1 MIIEVKE
8 MFFGREDERAFLEDK
23 YHAEGGQLLI
33 IYGRRRVGKTETLR
47 KFCEDK
53 EHVFFSCTESPDGQQ
68 LAAFS
73 ARVLQ
78 KGVPASKYVTRFPDW
93 QQAFES
99 IADLPGDGK
108 KLVVIDEFPYM
119 VRNNSSIPSIL
130 QNLWDAKL
138 KNKNVMI
145 ILCGSAMSFIEKEIL
160 AEKNPLY
167 GRATGI
173 LKMREMDVYDAVKFL
188 PNYSPL
194 EKITAYAVLGGIPH
208 YLKQFDDRLSI
219 AENIQKNIL
228 TRGSILYREVEFL
241 MRQELRET
249 AVYNTVIE
257 AIALGNTKLNDI
269 YQKTQIEKNKLSAYL
284 RNLMDLG
291 IICREFSVAD
301 GLKEQANVQRG
312 LYQVTDNFF
321 RFWYAFV
328 FPNYSELE
336 AGDSVGVWKYEVEPE
351 LDRYVSLV
359 FEDIC
364 RQYLRREN
372 RTGNLPFRFSKMGR
386 WWNKTDELDVLAF
399 DRREENFLIGE
410 CKYKNSPFTFS
421 DMTRMQEK
429 FKPQKA
435 DAKVYCWMFSKSGF
449 AEAVLE
455 EAERKGLHAVTPE
468 QLGL

>member
-1 MIIEVKE
+1 
-8 MFFGREDERAFLEDK
+8 MFFGREEEQAFLEEK
-23 YHAEGGQLLI
+23 YHSEGGQLLI
-33 IYGRRRVGKTETLR
+33 VYGRRRVGKTETLR
-47 KFCEDK
+47 KFCEGK

-68 LAAFS
+68 LTAFS
-73 ARVLQ
+73 ERILQ
-78 KGVPASKYVTRFPDW
+78 KGIPAARYITRFPNW

-99 IADLPGDGK
+99 ITDLPGDGK

-138 KNKNVMI
+138 KDENVMI

-208 YLKQFDDRLSI
+208 YLKQFDDRLTI

-228 TRGSILYREVEFL
+228 TRGSILYSEVEFL

-249 AVYNTVIE
+249 SVYNTIIE

-269 YQKTQIEKNKLSAYL
+269 YQKTQIEKSKLSAYL
-284 RNLMDLG
+284 HNLMDLG
-291 IICREFSVAD
+291 IVCREFSVVD
-301 GLKEQANVQRG
+301 GVKEQANVQRG

-336 AGDSVGVWKYEVEPE
+336 AGDSAGVWKYEVEPE
-351 LDRYVSLV
+351 LDRYVSQV

-410 CKYKNSPFTFS
+410 CKYKNSPFGYS
-421 DMTRMQEK
+421 DLMRMQGK
-429 FKPQKA
+429 FKPQKEESRI
-435 DAKVYCWMFSKSGF
+435 YYWMFSKSGF
-449 AEAVLE
+449 ADEVLQEA
-455 EAERKGLHAVTPE
+455 KKQGMYAVTPDE
-468 QLGL
+468 LGL

>member
-1 MIIEVKE
+1 
-8 MFFGREDERAFLEDK
+8 MFFGREEEQKFLEEK
-23 YHAEGGQLLI
+23 YHSEGGQLLI
-33 IYGRRRVGKTETLR
+33 VYGRRRVGKTETLR
-47 KFCEDK
+47 KFCEGK
-53 EHVFFSCTESPDGQQ
+53 EHVFYSCTESPDRQQ

-73 ARVLQ
+73 ERILQ
-78 KGVPASKYVTRFPDW
+78 KGVPAARYVTRFPEW

-99 IADLPGDGK
+99 ITDLPGDGK

-130 QNLWDAKL
+130 QNLWDRKL
-138 KNKNVMI
+138 KDENVMI

-208 YLKQFDDRLSI
+208 YLKQFDDSLSV
-219 AENIQKNIL
+219 AENIQKKIL
-228 TRGSILYREVEFL
+228 TRGNILYSEVEFL

-249 AVYNTVIE
+249 AVYNTIIE

-269 YQKTQIEKNKLSAYL
+269 YQKTQIEKTKLSAYL

-301 GLKEQANVQRG
+301 GVKEQANVQRG

-336 AGDSVGVWKYEVEPE
+336 AGDSAGVWRYEVEPE

-359 FEDIC
+359 FEDVC

-372 RTGNLPFRFSKMGR
+372 QRGHLPFRYSKIGR
-386 WWNKTDELDVLAF
+386 WWSKADELDVMAF
-399 DRREENFLIGE
+399 DRREENFLVGE
-410 CKYKNSPFTFS
+410 CKYKNSPFAYP
-421 DMTRMQEK
+421 DMIRMREK
-429 FKPQKA
+429 FTPQK
-435 DAKVYCWMFSKSGF
+435 KESKMYYWMFSKSGF
-449 AEAVLE
+449 TEEVLTAAKAQEA
-455 EAERKGLHAVTPE
+455 HAVTPE
-468 QLGL
+468 MLGL

>member
-1 MIIEVKE
+1 
-8 MFFGREDERAFLEDK
+8 MFFGREEERAFLEEK
-23 YHAEGGQLLI
+23 YHSEGGQLLI
-33 IYGRRRVGKTETLR
+33 VYGRRRVGKTETLR
-47 KFCEDK
+47 KFCEGK
-53 EHVFFSCTESPDGQQ
+53 EHVFFSCTECPDAKQ
-68 LAAFS
+68 LAAFGE
-73 ARVLQ
+73 RMLQ
-78 KGVPASKYVTRFPDW
+78 KGIPAARYITRFADW

-99 IADLPGDGK
+99 ITDLPGDGK

-119 VRNNSSIPSIL
+119 VRNNGAIPSVL

-138 KNKNVMI
+138 RDENVMI

-173 LKMREMDVYDAVKFL
+173 LKMRAMDVYDAVNFL

-194 EKITAYAVLGGIPH
+194 EKITA
-208 YLKQFDDRLSI
+208 
-219 AENIQKNIL
+219 
-228 TRGSILYREVEFL
+228 

-249 AVYNTVIE
+249 SVYNTIIE
-257 AIALGNTKLNDI
+257 AVALGNTKLNDI

-291 IICREFSVAD
+291 ILCREFSVAD

-336 AGDSVGVWKYEVEPE
+336 AGDSAGVWKYEVEPE
-351 LDRYVSLV
+351 LDRYVSLAFGDV
-359 FEDIC
+359 C

-372 RTGNLPFRFSKMGR
+372 RNGNLPFRYSKIGR
-386 WWNKTDELDVLAF
+386 WWNKTDELDVVAC
-399 DRREENFLIGE
+399 DRREENFIVGE
-410 CKYKNSPFTFS
+410 CKYKNSPFAFS
-421 DMTRMQEK
+421 DMVRMQEK
-429 FKPQKA
+429 FKPQERRQP
-435 DAKVYCWMFSKSGF
+435 D
-449 AEAVLE
+449 VLLDVFQ
-455 EAERKGLHAVTPE
+455 ERFYR
-468 QLGL
+468 

>member
-1 MIIEVKE
+1 
-8 MFFGREDERAFLEDK
+8 MFFGREEERTFLEEK
-23 YHAEGGQLLI
+23 YDSEGGQLLI
-33 IYGRRRVGKTETLR
+33 VYGRRRVGKTETLR
-47 KFCEDK
+47 KFCEGK

-73 ARVLQ
+73 ERILQ
-78 KGVPASKYVTRFPDW
+78 KGVPASRYIARFLDW

-99 IADLPGDGK
+99 IVDLPGNGK

-119 VRNNSSIPSIL
+119 VRNNESIPSIL

-138 KNKNVMI
+138 KDENVMI
-145 ILCGSAMSFIEKEIL
+145 ILCGSAMAFMEKEIL

-173 LKMREMDVYDAVKFL
+173 LKMREMDVYDASKFM

-208 YLKQFDDRLSI
+208 YLKQFDDRLSV

-228 TRGSILYREVEFL
+228 TRGSILYSEVEFL

-249 AVYNTVIE
+249 SVYNTIIE
-257 AIALGNTKLNDI
+257 AIALGNTRLNDI
-269 YQKTQIEKNKLSAYL
+269 YQKTQIDKNKLSAYL

-301 GLKEQANVQRG
+301 GVKEQANVQRG
-312 LYQVTDNFF
+312 LYRVADNFF

-328 FPNYSELE
+328 FSNYSELE
-336 AGDSVGVWKYEVEPE
+336 AGDSAGVWKYEVEPE
-351 LDRYVSLV
+351 LNRYVSLV
-359 FEDIC
+359 FEDVC

-372 RTGNLPFRFSKMGR
+372 RKGNLPFRYAKIGR

-399 DRREENFLIGE
+399 DRREENFLVGE
-410 CKYKNSPFTFS
+410 CKYKNSPFGYS
-421 DMTRMQEK
+421 DLMRMQGK
-429 FKPQKA
+429 FTPQKK
-435 DAKVYCWMFSKSGF
+435 DSRIYYWMFSKSGF
-449 AEAVLE
+449 SDEVLQEAKKQGMYAISPDE
-455 EAERKGLHAVTPE
+455 FGL
-468 QLGL
+468 